1 MTRKQ
6 VLTIAGAAILFGIGS
21 AAFAAD
27 ASKEISTAATH
38 AGYAADATEMKTAQA
53 HLRHTINCLVGPNGA
68 GFDATQANPC
78 KDQGAGAIPDTS
90 DAAKKMSLQAAVA
103 KAMDGLKQTDLAAA
117 KKDGAD
123 AKAILMKVS
132 N

>member
-21 AAFAAD
+21 TALAAD
-27 ASKEISTAATH
+27 AAKEIATAATH

-53 HLRHTINCLVGPNGA
+53 HLHHTINCLVGPNGA
-68 GFDATQANPC
+68 GYDATQANPC
-78 KDQGAGAIPDTS
+78 KDQGNGAIPDTN
-90 DAAKKMSLQAAVA
+90 DAGKKQSLQAAVA

-117 KKDGAD
+117 KKDATE
-123 AKAILMKVS
+123 AQAILKQAS

>member
-6 VLTIAGAAILFGIGS
+6 VLTIAGAAILFGFGS
-21 AAFAAD
+21 IAFAAD
-27 ASKEISTAATH
+27 ATKEISTAATH

-53 HLRHTINCLVGPNGA
+53 HLHHTINCLVGPNGA

-123 AKAILMKVS
+123 AKAILMKAS

>member
-6 VLTIAGAAILFGIGS
+6 VLTIASAAILFGIGS

-27 ASKEISTAATH
+27 SAKEISTAATH

-53 HLRHTINCLVGPNGA
+53 HLHHTINCLVGPNGA

-78 KDQGAGAIPDTS
+78 KDQGSGAIPDTS
-90 DAAKKMSLQAAVA
+90 DAAKKQALQGAVA
-103 KAMDGLKQTDLAAA
+103 KAMSGLKQSDLAGA
-117 KKDGAD
+117 KKDAME
-123 AKAILMKVS
+123 AQAILKKASM
-132 N
+132 

>member
-6 VLTIAGAAILFGIGS
+6 VLTIAGAAILFGFGS
-21 AAFAAD
+21 IAFAAD
-27 ASKEISTAATH
+27 ATKEISTAATH

-53 HLRHTINCLVGPNGA
+53 HLHHTINCLVGPNGT
-68 GFDATQANPC
+68 GYDATQANPC

-90 DAAKKMSLQAAVA
+90 DAGKKQSLQDAVA

-123 AKAILMKVS
+123 AKAILMKAS